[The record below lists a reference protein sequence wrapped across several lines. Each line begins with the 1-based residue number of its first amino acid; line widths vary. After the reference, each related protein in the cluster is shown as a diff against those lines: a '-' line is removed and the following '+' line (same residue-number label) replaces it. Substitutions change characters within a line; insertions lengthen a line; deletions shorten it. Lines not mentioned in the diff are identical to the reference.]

1 MSARFLI
8 SAAASG
14 SGKTL
19 LTCGIL
25 QALLNQG
32 KKVISFKCGPDYID
46 PMFHSRV
53 IGTKSR
59 NLDTFFAGDDVV
71 RYLLDKNSKDC
82 DIAVL
87 EGVMG
92 YYDGVGGTTV
102 RASAY
107 DVARVTNTPVIFIVN
122 CKGASV
128 SLVPAIKGFLDYDPK
143 LTGCKDEEDA
153 RWKDEKDA
161 GWKDEEDA
169 GWKDEEDAGWKDAG
183 KIGNIGWENDRKTA
197 DTNDHVE
204 GNRSSKDRETGNYI
218 RGVILNQ
225 ISPMLYPRMKSLIE
239 SQLNVKVI
247 GYVPYVKDCVF
258 ESRHLGLVMPEEI
271 ADLKER
277 IGRLA
282 GVMEETIDWEALMEI
297 AEGANVPDDLSEYS
311 KHASLEYRTYD
322 LKECDRY
329 KSEKML
335 NLPSVR
341 IGVAKDEAFCFF
353 YEDNF
358 ELLRQ
363 MGAEIIWFSPLHDKK
378 LPDHLQGVMFHGG
391 YPELYAKELS
401 ENSSMRRSV
410 REALENGLPCMAE
423 CGGFMYLHEQMEDM
437 KHTAWPMV
445 GTIPGYVR
453 RTDRLGRFGYITL
466 EEGRVFG
473 VDAGAIPSH
482 EFHYFD
488 SDCCGEAFVARK
500 PGSSRSWKCIH
511 STDTLFAGFP
521 HLYFCGNPKVAQAFV
536 EACKKKG

>member
-71 RYLLDKNSKDC
+71 RYLLAKNSEDC

-107 DVARVTNTPVIFIVN
+107 DVARTTDTPVIFIVN

-128 SLVPAIKGFLDYDPK
+128 SLVPAIKGFLEYQP
-143 LTGCKDEEDA
+143 
-153 RWKDEKDA
+153 
-161 GWKDEEDA
+161 
-169 GWKDEEDAGWKDAG
+169 
-183 KIGNIGWENDRKTA
+183 EN
-197 DTNDHVE
+197 HIS
-204 GNRSSKDRETGNYI
+204 GI
-218 RGVILNQ
+218 ILNQ
-225 ISPMLYPRMKSLIE
+225 ISPMLYPRMKTLIE
-239 SQLNVKVI
+239 EQLDVKVT

-258 ESRHLGLVMPEEI
+258 ESRHLGLVLPGEMK
-271 ADLKER
+271 DLKER
-277 IGRLA
+277 IQRLA
-282 GVMEETIDWEALMEI
+282 GILEQTIDWEVLWKIADGAKTLDTLCAAKNMSQWSSME
-297 AEGANVPDDLSEYS
+297 EGQGNVSE
-311 KHASLEYRTYD
+311 T
-322 LKECDRY
+322 
-329 KSEKML
+329 KSRNSQKQTGRR
-335 NLPSVR
+335 VR

-363 MGAEIIWFSPLHDKK
+363 MGAEICWFSPIHDKE
-378 LPDHLQGVMFHGG
+378 LPKHIDGLMFHGG

-401 ENSSMRRSV
+401 ENVSMLRSV
-410 REALENGLPCMAE
+410 RKVVNGGMPCMAE

-437 KHTAWPMV
+437 EHTAWPMV
-445 GTIPGYVR
+445 GAIPGYVR
-453 RTDRLGRFGYITL
+453 KTDRLGRFGYITL
-466 EEGRVFG
+466 EGGKVFG
-473 VDAGAIPSH
+473 IDVGPVPSH

-488 SDCCGEAFVARK
+488 SDCCGEAFVAKK
-500 PGSSRSWKCIH
+500 PESTRSWKCIH

-521 HLYFCGNPKVAQAFV
+521 HLYFYGNPKVAQAFIT
-536 EACKKKG
+536 ACRGKAQCTFGERRTEIMNSVHDITF